1 MAARRARNMMSMTMM
16 PPRTSRGGISPI
28 RRRTFSERRSILVG
42 MVVRSQK
49 KEVRS
54 RKLEGQVPSSSWFLT
69 RL

>member
-1 MAARRARNMMSMTMM
+1 MAARRARKMMSMTMM

-28 RRRTFSERRSILVG
+28 RRRTFSERRLMLVG

-54 RKLEGQVPSSSWFLT
+54 RKL
-69 RL
+69 